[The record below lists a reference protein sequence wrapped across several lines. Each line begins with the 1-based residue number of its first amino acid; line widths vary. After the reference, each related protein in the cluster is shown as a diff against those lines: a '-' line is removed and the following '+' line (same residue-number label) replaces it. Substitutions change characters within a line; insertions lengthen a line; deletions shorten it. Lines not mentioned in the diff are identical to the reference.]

1 MRRQQYK
8 YIRGTVSTALAAM
21 IAVCVVLSPS
31 WANAR
36 PRPARL
42 TKPSG
47 GLVERAI
54 PGKTVR
60 VVDAQGTFP
69 HEIVETAARGVRLRS
84 LLPLVV
90 ETGRTSADEGMWRMA
105 SSAAADAGVA
115 VLVVDDTSLPLVVA
129 SPDARW
135 AIANVAALRGMSE
148 HAEVRL
154 EKLLWNA
161 VARALGTG
169 AAGDGGVIAPFSGV
183 TGLDA
188 LPDLPGPASH
198 NALMDAARVQGIG
211 LIKLAT
217 YRTACEEGW
226 APAPTNDVQRA
237 IWEHVRSEKE
247 RGPSNALRIVPK
259 AR

>member
-1 MRRQQYK
+1 MRRQQDT
-8 YIRGTVSTALAAM
+8 RGAVSAVVAVM
-21 IAVCVVLSPS
+21 IAVGAVLSPT

-47 GLVERAI
+47 GLVERTV

-60 VVDAQGTFP
+60 VVDAQGTLP
-69 HEIVETAARGVRLRS
+69 HGAVEAAARGVRLRS
-84 LLPLVV
+84 LLPLAV
-90 ETGRTSADEGMWRMA
+90 ETGCTSADEGVWRMA
-105 SSAAADAGVA
+105 SSATADAGAA

-135 AIANVAALRGMSE
+135 AIANVASLRGMPE
-148 HAEVRL
+148 RTEARL

-169 AAGDGGVIAPFSGV
+169 ATGDGGVIAPFSGAI
-183 TGLDA
+183 GLDA
-188 LPDLPGPASH
+188 LPDLPGPTSH
-198 NALMDAARVQGIG
+198 NALMDAAKVHGIG

-226 APAPTNDVQRA
+226 APVPTNDVQRA

>member
-1 MRRQQYK
+1 MRRQQYAM
-8 YIRGTVSTALAAM
+8 GTVSAAMVAM
-21 IAVCVVLSPS
+21 IAVCAVLSPS
-31 WANAR
+31 RANAR

-47 GLVERAI
+47 GLVERAV

-60 VVDAQGTFP
+60 VVDAQRTFP

-84 LLPLVV
+84 LLPFAV
-90 ETGRTSADEGMWRMA
+90 ETGCASAGEGVWRMA
-105 SSAAADAGVA
+105 PSAAADAGAA

-135 AIANVAALRGMSE
+135 AIANVAALRGMPE
-148 HAEVRL
+148 HAEARL

-169 AAGDGGVIAPFSGV
+169 ATGDGGVIAPFSSV
-183 TGLDA
+183 TSLDA
-188 LPDLPGPASH
+188 LPDVPGPASH

-211 LIKLAT
+211 LIRLAT

-247 RGPSNALRIVPK
+247 RGPANALRIVPK

>member
-1 MRRQQYK
+1 MRRQQYAM
-8 YIRGTVSTALAAM
+8 GTVSAAM
-21 IAVCVVLSPS
+21 AALIAVCALLSPS
-31 WANAR
+31 RANAR
-36 PRPARL
+36 PRPARF

-47 GLVERAI
+47 GLVERVA
-54 PGKTVR
+54 PGKAIR

-69 HEIVETAARGVRLRS
+69 HEVVEAAARGVRLRS
-84 LLPLVV
+84 LLPFAV
-90 ETGRTSADEGMWRMA
+90 ETGRASANETAWQTA
-105 SSAAADAGVA
+105 SSAAVDAGAA
-115 VLVVDDTSLPLVVA
+115 VLVVDDASLPLVVA

-135 AIANVAALRGMSE
+135 AIVNVASLRGMPE

-169 AAGDGGVIAPFSGV
+169 ASGDGGVIAPFSGV

-188 LPDLPGPASH
+188 LPDVPGPASH

-211 LIKLAT
+211 LIRLAT

-226 APAPTNDVQRA
+226 APVPTNDVQRA

-247 RGPSNALRIVPK
+247 RGPANALRIVPK
-259 AR
+259 VR

>member
-1 MRRQQYK
+1 MRRQQDT
-8 YIRGTVSTALAAM
+8 RGAVSAVVAAM
-21 IAVCVVLSPS
+21 IAVCAVLSPS
-31 WANAR
+31 RVSAG
-36 PRPARL
+36 PRPAKFTR
-42 TKPSG
+42 PSG
-47 GLVERAI
+47 GLVERTV
-54 PGKTVR
+54 PGQVVR

-105 SSAAADAGVA
+105 SSAAADAGAA
-115 VLVVDDTSLPLVVA
+115 VLVVDDASLPLVVA

-135 AIANVAALRGMSE
+135 AIANVASLRGTPG
-148 HAEVRL
+148 HAGARFER
-154 EKLLWNA
+154 LLWNA

-169 AAGDGGVIAPFSGV
+169 TTGDGGVIAPFSGV

-226 APAPTNDVQRA
+226 APVPTNDVQRA

>member
-1 MRRQQYK
+1 MRRQQYAM
-8 YIRGTVSTALAAM
+8 GTVSAAMVAM
-21 IAVCVVLSPS
+21 IAVCAVLSPS
-31 WANAR
+31 QANAR

-47 GLVERAI
+47 GLVERAV

-60 VVDAQGTFP
+60 VVDAQGMLP
-69 HEIVETAARGVRLRS
+69 HGVVEAAARGVRLRS
-84 LLPLVV
+84 LLPLAV
-90 ETGRTSADEGMWRMA
+90 ETGCASAGEGVWRTA
-105 SSAAADAGVA
+105 SSAAADAGAA
-115 VLVVDDTSLPLVVA
+115 VLVVDDTSLPFVVA

-135 AIANVAALRGMSE
+135 AIANVAALRGMPE
-148 HAEVRL
+148 HAEARL

-183 TGLDA
+183 IGLDA

-211 LIKLAT
+211 LIRLAT